1 MIKDQ
6 KKTIKRYHNQYLKD
20 MNYQKEE
27 LMKVI
32 YDLFNGPVLLVAPE
46 EEYSSKQKD
55 IFKDYRDKSKKEKVW
70 LPDELVN
77 SKKKYLM
84 EQVDD
89 PHKID

>member
-1 MIKDQ
+1 MYMIKDQ

-32 YDLFNGPVLLVAPE
+32 YDLFNVPVLLVAPK

-55 IFKDYRDKSKKEKVW
+55 IFKD
-70 LPDELVN
+70 
-77 SKKKYLM
+77 
-84 EQVDD
+84 
-89 PHKID
+89 